1 MPGCTAVCGAQDS
14 QSVVRICRTI
24 GFACSHQ
31 HNAMGR
37 IWIVDLWLDGNRTHG
52 QRGLIVDQ
60 GCPNYICGIETC
72 RVAGLP
78 DAAKCST
85 QVNGIAARV
94 RAVDHDGCGTSGDPT
109 IILLSEAARIG
120 CQWSWP
126 ERLPHL
132 RNHVSCR
139 YPCLCSG
146 FECWVPQ

>member
-78 DAAKCST
+78 NST
-85 QVNGIAARV
+85 KRTAEINRVAARV
-94 RAVDHDGCGTSGDPT
+94 RAIDHNGSRASGDPT
-109 IILLSEAARIG
+109 VVLLAEPAGVR
-120 CQWSWP
+120 CQWGWP
-126 ERLPHL
+126 QRLPHL
-132 RNHVSCR
+132 RNHVLCDYSCLR
-139 YPCLCSG
+139 S
-146 FECWVPQ
+146 EE